1 MRAVLRYRRIP
12 YVFVLQNSAE
22 AAELPKARVPLLP
35 TFYLPDETGEIVAT
49 TDSTPLIRRFE
60 TAFAGR
66 SIIPPDPAMAFID
79 ELLEDYADE
88 WLTKCM
94 YHYRWSNEADTEK
107 ARRILPHHLM
117 ASVTDE
123 QVAPFQ
129 KMFGDR
135 QVSRLGVVGSNDVTA
150 PIIEESYQR
159 FLAVFDAQLQR
170 SRFLFGRRPA
180 SSDFGIAGQLTCL
193 ALFDPTPMALTVER
207 FPRVYAWVETMQE
220 LSGMQPS
227 EDDWFDAHDMPE
239 TVRPLLEEVGRVYAP
254 YLLAN
259 ADAVERN
266 AERVET
272 EIAGRRWVQR
282 PFPYQK
288 KCLEWLRASYAGLD
302 SSARSTVDEVIRDTG
317 CEVLFN

>member
-1 MRAVLRYRRIP
+1 
-12 YVFVLQNSAE
+12 
-22 AAELPKARVPLLP
+22 
-35 TFYLPDETGEIVAT
+35 
-49 TDSTPLIRRFE
+49 
-60 TAFAGR
+60 
-66 SIIPPDPAMAFID
+66 
-79 ELLEDYADE
+79 
-88 WLTKCM
+88 
-94 YHYRWSNEADTEK
+94 
-107 ARRILPHHLM
+107 
-117 ASVTDE
+117 
-123 QVAPFQ
+123 
-129 KMFGDR
+129 
-135 QVSRLGVVGSNDVTA
+135 
-150 PIIEESYQR
+150 
-159 FLAVFDAQLQR
+159 
-170 SRFLFGRRPA
+170 
-180 SSDFGIAGQLTCL
+180 
-193 ALFDPTPMALTVER
+193 
-207 FPRVYAWVETMQE
+207 
-220 LSGMQPS
+220 MQPS